1 MDVYLLCMIFG
12 FGGLLTL
19 AVGGMGHGHG
29 HGSHGH
35 GGHGGHAGH
44 GGALG
49 HGHGHVGD
57 VNFHGHAGH
66 GVGAPAAHGALA
78 SGHGHAAGAQGGHAA
93 HGGHPHG
100 GAVQV
105 RDASWDLSRA
115 GSSMMALLS
124 PRSVSSL
131 LLGGGATGM
140 IVGGFLG
147 GGFRLAAAVAGGAL
161 VEVGVVRPLWGF
173 LQGFASP
180 ARTLESAVMDE
191 ARAASGFDAHGQ
203 GLVAVEV
210 DGQVCQVLGTLRP
223 ADVQAGVKV
232 RAGDRLLIEDVDA
245 ERNRCTVSL
254 LG

>member
-19 AVGGMGHGHG
+19 ALGGIGHGQHG

-35 GGHGGHAGH
+35 GLGDGHGH
-44 GGALG
+44 GALG
-49 HGHGHVGD
+49 HGHGHGGHAGD
-57 VNFHGHAGH
+57 VNFHGHG
-66 GVGAPAAHGALA
+66 
-78 SGHGHAAGAQGGHAA
+78 GHAVAA
-93 HGGHPHG
+93 HGGHAAAAHG
-100 GAVQV
+100 HGHGADGHGTGVQA

-115 GSSMMALLS
+115 GGSMMALLS

-140 IVGGFLG
+140 LVGGFLG
-147 GGFRLAAAVAGGAL
+147 GGFRLAAAAAGGVL
-161 VEVGVVRPLWGF
+161 LELGLIRPMWGF

-180 ARTLESAVMDE
+180 ARTLESAVMEE
-191 ARAASGFDAHGQ
+191 ARAASGFDARGQ

-210 DGQVCQVLGTLRP
+210 DGQVSQILGTLRP
-223 ADVQAGVKV
+223 QDLEAGVRV
-232 RAGDRLLIEDVDA
+232 RAGDRLLVEEVDA